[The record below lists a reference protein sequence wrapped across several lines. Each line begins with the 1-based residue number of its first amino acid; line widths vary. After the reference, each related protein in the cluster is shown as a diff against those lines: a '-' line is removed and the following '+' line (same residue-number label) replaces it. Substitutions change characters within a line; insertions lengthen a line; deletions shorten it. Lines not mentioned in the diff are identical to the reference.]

1 MSLFRTHVKRRCAP
15 AWAAS
20 LTLVL
25 LQAACGGEQGT
36 TPGATTPGAPS
47 APPPPSVTSLE
58 LTSGREFPILLGE
71 TAELQLTA
79 VRSDD
84 SRLPVDSALAAW
96 SSSNQAA
103 ATVSAGVVTAVEP
116 GNAEISAWYEG
127 LSAEIPVPV
136 RISPTARGQVRVIY
150 AAPADRPFRADY
162 SSGISWAIR
171 EAQTWFRRRLRG
183 LAFELH
189 DTTPQFCQMPEDS
202 DHYSSGHSWD
212 RIVEGVQDCAPV
224 AHDTPGISWY
234 VFADVGELCGEDH
247 ELGAGGNGLAI
258 VPRHDLEVLAD
269 STRIKGCDRT
279 HRRSRPSIAG
289 GFVHEF
295 AHTLGVPHPPG
306 CDDRRAHCDYDALM
320 QLGVFEFPDTYLR
333 ADEKEFLMRSRFIR
347 RTGPRGASPPREF
360 AIDGVVR
367 DASGAPLRGVR
378 VSIVS
383 DTYWNWE
390 ETGFTGAFSIGFP
403 DKKSGPFLVSVHAG
417 DTSADCNW
425 LGYHGP
431 GGLHALR
438 GEATLVDVADGDPEP
453 IEVTLPLAPDALCNL
468 DRTLS
473 GVVVGPGDRPVEGV
487 TVWFHRFGVRTDQ
500 DGAWEHSGL
509 FEGWWMHRLH
519 RPLSITMPQCDKQ
532 IFFTQDGFTEGRN
545 WAFELERRFEVAP
558 VGITDI
564 RMRLRASPEQLCREG

>member
-1 MSLFRTHVKRRCAP
+1 MSLFRTHVNRRCVP
-15 AWAAS
+15 RWAAS
-20 LTLVL
+20 LTLIL
-25 LQAACGGEQGT
+25 LQASCGGEQGT

-58 LTSGREFPILLGE
+58 LTSGREFPLLLGE
-71 TAELQLTA
+71 TAELQLSA
-79 VRSDD
+79 VRSDG
-84 SRLPVDSALAAW
+84 SRLPVDSGLAAW

-116 GNAEISAWYEG
+116 GNAEIGARYEG

-269 STRIKGCDRT
+269 STRIKGCDGTR
-279 HRRSRPSIAG
+279 RRSRPSIAG

-306 CDDRRAHCDYDALM
+306 CDDRRAHCDHDALM

-367 DASGAPLRGVR
+367 DASGAPLRGIR

-390 ETGFTGAFSIGFP
+390 ETGFTGSFSIGFP
-403 DKKSGPFLVSVHAG
+403 DEKSGPFLVSVHAG
-417 DTSADCNW
+417 DTAVDCNW

-431 GGLHALR
+431 DGLHALR
-438 GEATLVDVADGDPEP
+438 REATLVNVADGDPEP
-453 IEVTLPLAPDALCNL
+453 IEVTLPLAPGELCNL

-487 TVWFHRFGVRTDQ
+487 IVWFHRFGVRTDQ
-500 DGAWEHSGL
+500 DGSWKHRGL

-519 RPLSITMPQCDKQ
+519 RPLSITLPQCDKQ
-532 IFFTQDGFTEGRN
+532 IFFTQDGFTEAVN